1 MTQSPDLKAQITV
14 STPTT
19 WDQNN
24 PPPSGYEDGIIVGA
38 GSSGNNTIL
47 TIEGITLQ
55 MKQGARI
62 ELEYNN
68 STLVL
73 DGATI
78 TSDDPAN
85 NVLWGGIF
93 VKGQILTTYINQ
105 YSTFPDPNTFND
117 NSAWEGVL
125 NPVQTTVIADNSTI
139 SFASIGIESLY
150 GGIVRVK
157 NSQFIDNEIGVKI
170 SNYQYPTNHPL
181 DKEHEINACRILNS
195 NFTWTYNNPNISNLS
210 KTGIYLNDVKG
221 INIGG
226 CNFQNND
233 AAAYCV
239 EERGAGIRA
248 YGASFAANTN
258 GNSFCEDE
266 MGCIRN
272 CENGGLG
279 SGNSFLNLSY
289 GIYFSSLMGHNV
301 NFEISYSSFENNYRG
316 IYATHSGNLYGSAKI
331 LNNNFQGDRN
341 LIEQIFSTDPSCTPN
356 LQQVMDIYIQNMLN
370 DVYLNTFQF
379 NGNNIDH
386 IVVENIPGMG
396 RIINNTFN
404 NQDPNTIASNN
415 VNGVLAKGTN
425 NRQTVSCNNFNNMGT
440 DIKISQGATLQNPMT
455 DKNGKTPGNKFSSIA
470 TGRYR
475 IDNNGN
481 PILDYIVFN
490 NTLDDFH
497 PYHQQNIS
505 LSINTIIKEEEQA
518 IDACELKCIELQ
530 PDNDFGMNVKNIKTI
545 DDRLSIFPN
554 PANLTL
560 NIKLKASL
568 INNVSIYSISGQ
580 KLQEVKFENIQEAA
594 LSTANLSSG
603 TYILKVVTNNQ
614 EVLHNNFIISR

>member
-1 MTQSPDLKAQITV
+1 LRGGVILALLLAQTPDLKAQITV
-14 STPTT
+14 STSTT

-24 PPPSGYEDGIIVGA
+24 LPPAGYEDGIIVGA

-105 YSTFPDPNTFND
+105 YSTFPDPNTVND

-125 NPVQTTVIADNSTI
+125 NPVQTTVIGDNSII

-157 NSQFIDNEIGVKI
+157 NTQFIDNEIGVKI

-181 DKEHEINACRILNS
+181 DKDHEINACRILNS
-195 NFTWTYNNPNISNLS
+195 NFIWTYNNPNISNLS

-226 CNFQNND
+226 CSFQNND

-239 EERGAGIRA
+239 EERGTGIKA
-248 YGASFAANTN
+248 LGATFAANTN

-272 CENGGLG
+272 CEDGSIG

-289 GIYFSSLMGHNV
+289 GIYFSSTTGDNV

-331 LNNNFQGDRN
+331 LNNSFLGDRN
-341 LIEQIFSTDPSCTPN
+341 ILEQVFSTDPGCTPS

-370 DVYLNTFQF
+370 DVYLNNFQYS
-379 NGNNIDH
+379 GNNIEH
-386 IVVENIPGMG
+386 VVVENIPGMG

-404 NQDPNTIASNN
+404 NQDPNTLASNN
-415 VNGVLAKGTN
+415 VTGVLAKGTN

-455 DKNGKTPGNKFSSIA
+455 NKNGGPSENLVFRLCLL
-470 TGRYR
+470 GRYR
-475 IDNNGN
+475 IDNKWK
-481 PILDYIVFN
+481 
-490 NTLDDFH
+490 
-497 PYHQQNIS
+497 PYN
-505 LSINTIIKEEEQA
+505 
-518 IDACELKCIELQ
+518 
-530 PDNDFGMNVKNIKTI
+530 
-545 DDRLSIFPN
+545 
-554 PANLTL
+554 
-560 NIKLKASL
+560 
-568 INNVSIYSISGQ
+568 
-580 KLQEVKFENIQEAA
+580 
-594 LSTANLSSG
+594 
-603 TYILKVVTNNQ
+603 
-614 EVLHNNFIISR
+614 